1 LFSVTV
7 LGFVRRCEADRAD
20 RPVAT
25 VAYGALALAGLAAT
39 GGAIALG
46 LIVMSQ
52 K

>member
-1 LFSVTV
+1 
-7 LGFVRRCEADRAD
+7 
-20 RPVAT
+20 VAT
-25 VAYGALALAGLAAT
+25 VAYGAMAIAGLAAT